1 MLQCLSSKHQ
11 FYSFVQTFLRF
22 QMLSYLSSCTQQVN
36 IKKKAGDGGGKE
48 EEGRRGGEKPLYYTV
63 HTIFSISKKT
73 NNPNKNILNK
83 KPNAQKI
90 KKQNITNAAKFACR
104 KKAHQHHLSLHTHVD
119 FRVGRCISQLP
130 DRTQMAQSGALEEI
144 LVKTLSYL
152 QRCGWTKRSQ
162 KTLMKYP
169 RTSNVGKIS
178 PALDLKRQELTHLRE
193 ALQSQQRAAYR
204 STIVRNVVIA
214 NCQIHRAG
222 IKLSYFLV
230 SNILY
235 H

>member
-162 KTLMKYP
+162 KNTDEVP
-169 RTSNVGKIS
+169 Q
-178 PALDLKRQELTHLRE
+178 D
-193 ALQSQQRAAYR
+193 QQRWEDITSSGPKEARTYPPQR
-204 STIVRNVVIA
+204 SFVVLVEGCLQEH
-214 NCQIHRAG
+214 NCQECCHCQ
-222 IKLSYFLV
+222 LSNPQSRNQTLLLP
-230 SNILY
+230 SL
-235 H
+235 